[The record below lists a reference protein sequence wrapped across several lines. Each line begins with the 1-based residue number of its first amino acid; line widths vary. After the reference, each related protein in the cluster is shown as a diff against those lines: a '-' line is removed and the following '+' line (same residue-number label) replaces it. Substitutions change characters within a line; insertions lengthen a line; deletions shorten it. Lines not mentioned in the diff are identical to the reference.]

1 MIKYFDF
8 EKPIEDIDNKIN
20 DINNNPS
27 NRNENLIKKYEA
39 KKVIFFK
46 DIYKSLTAWQKVQVA
61 RHPNRPHTIE
71 YIKNCFSNFVP
82 LSGDKKF
89 SEDEAIIG
97 GLAKIDDISVMVIG
111 TEKGSTM
118 ETRIKHNF
126 GMAKPEGY
134 RKFQRLL
141 NLSEKFGFPVI
152 TFIDTAGAYP
162 GKEAEERGQ
171 SESIA
176 SSISK
181 SLQIKVPIISI
192 IIGEGGS
199 GGAIALATAD
209 RILMLENAIYS
220 VISPEGCAS
229 ILWRNIESVQ
239 QAAESLKLTAQ
250 NCYKLKII
258 DGIIEEMPGGAHRF
272 SEDQFL
278 LVKKNIIE
286 KMNELSKF
294 SRENLVKERNKKFL
308 EITSNYI
315 S

>member
-272 SEDQFL
+272 SEDSFL
-278 LVKKNIIE
+278 LVKKNII
-286 KMNELSKF
+286 
-294 SRENLVKERNKKFL
+294 
-308 EITSNYI
+308 
-315 S
+315 